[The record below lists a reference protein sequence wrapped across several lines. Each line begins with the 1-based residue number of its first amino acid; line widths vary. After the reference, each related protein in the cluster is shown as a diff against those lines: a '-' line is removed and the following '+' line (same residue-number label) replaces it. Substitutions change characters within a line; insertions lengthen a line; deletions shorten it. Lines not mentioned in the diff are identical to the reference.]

1 MIRCPRELDGRIDH
15 LLAINSV
22 RIALAIG
29 LPETNGDI
37 VWWRSDWDLRA
48 HSRQRTIP
56 DGLFAIRWP
65 DIGTRVFALEV
76 EHGTR
81 GPRSF
86 QCKLLRYA
94 AASYQCR
101 GIYGETAPVVLVVGH
116 RPKWL
121 ARYRA
126 ALAPLLLPMDIAFA
140 HLHELQQHGAAGQV
154 WQARTDDQRYSLRTF
169 ASLPYRKEPLAR
181 ELRAN
186 SGDYASS
193 GAHKYALA

>member
-29 LPETNGDI
+29 LPETNGEI

-65 DIGTRVFALEV
+65 DIGDHVFALEV
-76 EHGTR
+76 ERGTR
-81 GPRSF
+81 APRSF
-86 QCKLLRYA
+86 QTKLLRYV
-94 AASYQCR
+94 AASYR
-101 GIYGETAPVVLVVGH
+101 RGGIYGETEPVVLVVG
-116 RPKWL
+116 RSSTWL

-126 ALAPLLLPMDIAFA
+126 ALAPLPIPINIGFTVLDDIER
-140 HLHELQQHGAAGQV
+140 LGAPGPV
-154 WQARTDDQRYSLRTF
+154 WQARTDHQRYSLRTL
-169 ASLPYRKEPLAR
+169 ATLPYRKEPLPS
-181 ELRAN
+181 EFGAN
-186 SGDYASS
+186 SNVYASRD
-193 GAHKYALA
+193 AHIYPI